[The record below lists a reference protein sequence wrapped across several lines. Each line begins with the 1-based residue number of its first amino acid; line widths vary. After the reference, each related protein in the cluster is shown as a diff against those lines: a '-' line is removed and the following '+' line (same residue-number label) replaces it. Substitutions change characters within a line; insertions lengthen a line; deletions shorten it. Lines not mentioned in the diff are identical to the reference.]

1 MLLFF
6 EVITMIFVGIDVA
19 KDTHYAAVSDD
30 SGAVLVKPF
39 AFQNNAEGFCL
50 LLKKLSEFDRSKL
63 LIGLES
69 TGIYSENLICF
80 LYESGFRLAVINP
93 IQTATLRK
101 TAIRKTK
108 TDKVDTMLIIKSLMV
123 NSYRLYSQRDADS
136 LKLRTLCRFRQN
148 LKKSK
153 ARLKIQL
160 AGYVN
165 LVFPEFGKFF
175 KSGIHIAASYALLK
189 KYSSPKEI
197 AAEIQYRQALNLCTI
212 NFVHSSLK
220 SLAWALWK
228 RYSRSS
234 KKSGSLLGRGEEPLY
249 IHSNSPNHCTD
260 RAIGTAN

>member
-19 KDTHYAAVSDD
+19 KDTHYATVSDD

-165 LVFPEFGKFF
+165 LV
-175 KSGIHIAASYALLK
+175 
-189 KYSSPKEI
+189 
-197 AAEIQYRQALNLCTI
+197 
-212 NFVHSSLK
+212 
-220 SLAWALWK
+220 
-228 RYSRSS
+228 SRNSVS
-234 KKSGSLLGRGEEPLY
+234 FSNQEYISLLPTLCLRSILHPRR
-249 IHSNSPNHCTD
+249 SPPYAHQLCALFSQKP
-260 RAIGTAN
+260 RMGALEKIQPKL

>member
-19 KDTHYAAVSDD
+19 KDTHYAAVSDN

-50 LLKKLSEFDRSKL
+50 LLKKLSEFDRSKP

-93 IQTATLRK
+93 IQTATLHK

-136 LKLRTLCRFRQN
+136 LKLKTLCRFRQN

-197 AAEIQYRQALNLCTI
+197 AALRTSTLCTLLSKASHGR
-212 NFVHSSLK
+212 FGKDTAEALK
-220 SLAWALWK
+220 SLALSSVGVKNPYISIQIAQTIH
-228 RYSRSS
+228 RSS
-234 KKSGSLLGRGEEPLY
+234 Y
-249 IHSNSPNHCTD
+249 WNSKLMT
-260 RAIGTAN
+260 